1 MRKRIKTGIYGGSFN
16 PIHNGHTQ
24 LAEFLCR
31 EGYVDELWFLVS
43 PQNPFKQSANDLL
56 DDQARL
62 ELARLAIKE
71 NSNLH
76 VSDFEFTLPRP
87 SYTYKTLRALRQTYP
102 DREFLLVIGADNW
115 QAFDRWAEP
124 EEIRAHH
131 QILVYPRTG
140 YPLDPLQLPEQVTA
154 VPSPIIDLSST
165 ELRKAI
171 HDGLD
176 ASYGLKPDVL
186 KEILARGYYQ

>member
-1 MRKRIKTGIYGGSFN
+1 MTDRIKTGIYGGSFN
-16 PIHNGHTQ
+16 PMHNGHTQ
-24 LAEFLCR
+24 LAEFLCQK
-31 EGYVDELWFLVS
+31 GYVDELWFLVS

-62 ELARLAIKE
+62 ELARLAVKE
-71 NSNLH
+71 HPQLQ

-87 SYTYKTLRALRQTYP
+87 SYTYKTLRALRQAFP

-124 EEIRAHH
+124 QEILAHH
-131 QILVYPRTG
+131 RILVYPRTG
-140 YPLDPLQLPEQVTA
+140 YPLDPEQMPEQVTA

-165 ELRKAI
+165 ELRQAI
-171 HDGLD
+171 REGRD
-176 ASYGLKPDVL
+176 AAYGLHPDVL
-186 KEILARGYYQ
+186 KRILSRGYYQ